1 MYLEYGQENG
11 SYIESQIYTTRRI
24 ENKFHLGL
32 QCTVRKIIIVKI
44 PVIEDQLYA
53 VYFHSKYIQI
63 SVFFHTLF
71 PGFSIS
77 KIFISKLQFII
88 YYTRD
93 KIAIF

>member
-1 MYLEYGQENG
+1 MYLEYGRENG
-11 SYIESQIYTTRRI
+11 SYIESQIYTRRI

-53 VYFHSKYIQI
+53 VYLHAKYIQI
-63 SVFFHTLF
+63 SIFFHTLF

-77 KIFISKLQFII
+77 KIFISKSQFII